1 MTYNM
6 ANNSLFRQ
14 ACLSGGVWIEAKEDG
29 VAVHNPADN
38 SVIGRVPRLGARE
51 VEQAVQAAQKA
62 WPAWRSTPAKERGS
76 LLRRW
81 KDLVLEHQD
90 ELAHILTMEQG
101 KPLAEAKGEIMGG
114 AGFLDW
120 SAEECRRTYGETIP
134 SPWGANSQPITIKE
148 SAGVAM
154 AVTPWN
160 FPFAL
165 VCRKSGPA
173 LGAGCPIIVKPAS
186 ATPFVAIALGILAEK
201 AGIPAGVYN
210 VITGNS
216 GEIGDAVM
224 KNPEVRIFSFTGSTE
239 VGKRL
244 LAQCAATAKKPA
256 MELGGNAPF
265 IVYDDADLDLAVE
278 QAHAGKVRNA
288 GQICVAPN
296 RFLVQKAVHE
306 DFVRRVVELGK
317 TVKLGNGLE
326 PGVTMGPLVDR
337 KSVENMVSLVRDAVD
352 KGARVLLG
360 GQEQPAGSNFFQYT
374 ILDGVTPD
382 MRVYREEVF
391 GPIMSITTFTDEAE
405 VIRMANDTEYGLAAY
420 IYSRDL
426 GRCWRTA
433 AGIESGI
440 VGVNEVG
447 VGAGE
452 VPFGGMKESG
462 MGREGG
468 TEGFAEYQ
476 ETKYILLGGL
486 NRAFS
491 K

>member
-1 MTYNM
+1 MTYDL
-6 ANNSLFRQ
+6 AHNSLFRQ
-14 ACLSGGVWIEAKEDG
+14 ACLIGGSWTAAGANGI
-29 VAVHNPADN
+29 AVHNPADG
-38 SVIGRVPRLGARE
+38 SVIGRVPCLGAAE
-51 VEQAVQAAQKA
+51 VNHAIQAAQAA
-62 WPAWRSTPAKERGS
+62 WPAWRATPAKERGR
-76 LLRRW
+76 LLRCW
-81 KDLVLEHQD
+81 KDLVLEHID
-90 ELAHILTMEQG
+90 ELALILTMEQG
-101 KPLAEAKGEIMGG
+101 KPLAEARGEIMGG

-134 SPWGANSQPITIKE
+134 SPWGTNSQPITIKE
-148 SAGVAM
+148 SAGVAV

-173 LGAGCPIIVKPAS
+173 LGAGCPIIVKPAT

-210 VITGNS
+210 VITGKS

-224 KNPEVRIFSFTGSTE
+224 KSPVVRVFSFTGSTQ
-239 VGKRL
+239 VGKML

-265 IVYDDADLDLAVE
+265 VVYDDADLDLAVE

-296 RFLVQKAVHE
+296 RFLVQDTVHDE
-306 DFVRRVVELGK
+306 FVRRVVELGK
-317 TVKLGNGLE
+317 TVKLGSGLD
-326 PGVTMGPLVDR
+326 PQVNMGPLVDR
-337 KSVENMVSLVRDAVD
+337 KSVENMVELVTDAVS

-391 GPIMSITTFTDEAE
+391 GPIMSITTFSSEREA
-405 VIRMANDTEYGLAAY
+405 IAMANDTEYGLAAY
-420 IYSRDL
+420 LYSRDI

-447 VGAGE
+447 VGTGE

-486 NRAFS
+486 NR
-491 K
+491 